1 MVAKNANI
9 QSSARIE
16 PAALRRLFRSPIHYT
31 YIYFPGIILKMQ
43 LNCIVIV
50 LYHFQ
55 VQYVLSVLESPFS
68 DDVEPM
74 IEPQSK
80 SGIESQSESTEVESG
95 SDHIEFTFDHKAPRW
110 AHQLRVT

>member
-1 MVAKNANI
+1 
-9 QSSARIE
+9 
-16 PAALRRLFRSPIHYT
+16 
-31 YIYFPGIILKMQ
+31 MQ
-43 LNCIVIV
+43 LNCIV

-80 SGIESQSESTEVESG
+80 SRIESQSESTEVESG

-110 AHQLRVT
+110 AHQLRVTWSS